1 MHLPTIFHLEFSG
14 VFAGSFIA
22 GLLSDKS
29 SVMNIDGVLLVSYWY
44 EMTYN
49 ELAVLKEGSL
59 LGNSQ

>member
-1 MHLPTIFHLEFSG
+1 MHLPTIFHLEFGG
-14 VFAGSFIA
+14 VYAGSFIA
-22 GLLSDKS
+22 GLQSDKS
-29 SVMNIDGVLLVSYWY
+29 SVMSIDGVLLVSYWY